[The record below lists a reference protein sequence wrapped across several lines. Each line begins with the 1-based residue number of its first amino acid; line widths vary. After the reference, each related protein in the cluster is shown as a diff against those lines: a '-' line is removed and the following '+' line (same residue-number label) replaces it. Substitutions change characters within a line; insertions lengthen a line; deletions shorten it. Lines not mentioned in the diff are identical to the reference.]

1 MFDIN
6 LNSLVLEKGLE
17 LDALP
22 GLIALTPS
30 RRAARGR
37 EYDLIIAL
45 VKFNGSSSIASE
57 NINQWLQE
65 KVERYYQTPGTV
77 TFAMKALVEALNND
91 LLERNLKKV
100 KESGSISAALSLVVL
115 RRRSLYMVTIGSARA
130 WYSGATETSEL
141 SEGESQIRGLGV
153 DQMLPIRFA
162 TREVNE
168 NDVLV
173 FSCQP
178 AEVWKAD
185 TFAGC
190 AELSDEAVSRR
201 IFSQA
206 GTDLKAVML
215 RFTVGKGLIK
225 SSTIHG
231 RPSPV
236 RQSENTTPMPN
247 KPMDSLPVNPD
258 IPLVEPKVTGQN
270 EVEPPSARDNDQ
282 PTFKEE
288 VVSPTVLPVG
298 MNQEVNETALEPSP
312 IFSRETRRTRFEKQ
326 NKPQITETQVMA
338 GKLTKKVVS
347 GVGEAGSTFSRFL
360 QKLLPGLTDEPLKLN
375 RGSLI
380 AIAVTIPLVIALI
393 AGAVY
398 VRSGKSKQFNQNLI
412 LAQQYAMQAE
422 VQKTDPPLYLAS
434 LQQSMYWLDKA
445 ETYGQSES
453 SASLRVK
460 VQNELDILQG
470 VQRLEMAEV
479 VPGGLPAGASISQ
492 IVATA
497 TDVYLLDKTSGTVSR
512 YFLGGS
518 SYEKDEVFDCGPN
531 EDNPLNL
538 LEKIVDILPL
548 NVNNT
553 FKATLLAIDAKGS
566 IQFCIPG
573 DAGVTGALTQ
583 PDQGWKNI
591 QAATISENYLY
602 VLDGAGNAVYRYE
615 GNGIQFENKPTL
627 FFDNQI
633 PSLTEAIDIE
643 VNVEELYILR
653 SNGQMVEC
661 LYSYMKDYK
670 LTECKDPAPY
680 GDMRTGQVPQAIS
693 FPEANFVQMRMTA
706 APDSSIYLLDTTA
719 KALFHFSLQRNLQK
733 VLHPRLM
740 NGLNIDRLTPTA
752 FAVSS
757 GRIAFMAFGNQI
769 FYAPLP

>member
-17 LDALP
+17 LDKLP
-22 GLIALTPS
+22 GLIALTPP

-37 EYDLIIAL
+37 EYDLVIAM
-45 VKFNGSSSIASE
+45 VNFNASSSLASE
-57 NINQWLQE
+57 NNNQWFQE

-100 KESGSISAALSLVVL
+100 KESGPISAALSLLVL
-115 RRRSLYMVTIGSARA
+115 RRRSLYMVNIGSARA
-130 WYSGATETSEL
+130 WYSSANETSEL
-141 SEGESQIRGLGV
+141 SECESQTRGLGV

-178 AEVWKAD
+178 AEVWKVD

-190 AELSDEAVSRR
+190 AGLSDEAVSRR
-201 IFSQA
+201 IFSQV
-206 GTDLKAVML
+206 GSELKAVML

-225 SSTIHG
+225 SSTMNG
-231 RPSPV
+231 KQTSA
-236 RQSENTTPMPN
+236 RQSGNMTSTPIRP
-247 KPMDSLPVNPD
+247 KDVNLEIHQDNAGVSGQDVIVHPSVNNNN
-258 IPLVEPKVTGQN
+258 PLKHMG
-270 EVEPPSARDNDQ
+270 EVPST
-282 PTFKEE
+282 P
-288 VVSPTVLPVG
+288 VLPIG
-298 MNQEVNETALEPSP
+298 INQAVNESAAEPRP
-312 IFSRETRRTRFEKQ
+312 IDSQETRRERLEKQ

-347 GVGEAGSTFSRFL
+347 GVGEASSIFSRFL

-422 VQKTDPPLYLAS
+422 VQKADPPLYLAS

-445 ETYGQSES
+445 ESYGQSES

-497 TDVYLLDKTSGTVSR
+497 NDVYLLDKTSGTVSR

-518 SYEKDEVFDCGPN
+518 SYEKDEAFDCGPN

-538 LEKIVDILPL
+538 LDKIVDILPL

-591 QAATISENYLY
+591 QAATISDNYLY
-602 VLDGAGNAVYRYE
+602 VLDGAGNAVYRFE

-661 LYSYMKDYK
+661 MYSYMKDYK

-680 GDMRTGQVPQAIS
+680 GDMRTGQVPQAIN
-693 FPEANFVQMRMTA
+693 FPEANFIQMRMTA